1 MELGNDLIHALRR
14 QIRGAGAAEPA
25 SVLDWPGL
33 RARLATAHAARALL
47 QAQDTGI
54 GLARGS
60 FAPAAAISLATAD
73 HAALAVNPFD
83 STDRKPSSGKDWS
96 FAGVAQPAVREC

>member
-25 SVLDWPGL
+25 GALDWPGL
-33 RARLATAHAARALL
+33 RARLAATHAARALL
-47 QAQDTGI
+47 QDQDAGI

-73 HAALAVNPFD
+73 HADLAINLFD
-83 STDRKPSSGKDWS
+83 STDRKACSGNDRS